1 MTETSD
7 RLHLPLLA
15 AGQAQKELT
24 HNEALALLD
33 ILVQPVVQSVSPA
46 TIPTTPVIGQSWI
59 IGASPAGVWAGQAG
73 KVASWTSGGWRFVTP
88 IEGMRVWSVSD
99 SAFARY
105 EVGLWTLGIETALKL
120 KIAGNQIVGA
130 RQAAIPTPAGG
141 TIVDLEARAAV
152 TLILGSLRSH
162 GLIQP

>member
-33 ILVQPVVQSVSPA
+33 VLVQPVVQSVAPA
-46 TIPTTPVIGQSWI
+46 TIPVSPVIGQSWI
-59 IGASPAGVWAGQAG
+59 IGASPTGAWAGQSG
-73 KVASWTSGGWRFVTP
+73 KLATWTSGGWRFVAP
-88 IEGMRVWSVSD
+88 IEGMRVWSVTD
-99 SAFARY
+99 SAFARS
-105 EVGLWTLGIETALKL
+105 ETGLWTLGIETALKL

-141 TIVDLEARAAV
+141 TIVDVEARAALA
-152 TLILGSLRSH
+152 LILSALRGH